1 MPSTFG
7 NEYMETSLWAWG
19 LFHVMLF
26 GMLALDLGVFH
37 RRSHVVGLREA
48 LAWSAA
54 WIGLAMLFNVGIYAT
69 MSAEASLQFLAG
81 YVIEKSLSIDN
92 VFVFALIFG
101 FFRVPAAYQHKVLV
115 WGGLGALVMRGIFI
129 FAGIALIKQFHDVIY
144 LFGALLVFSG
154 FKMLMAKEAPFDPN
168 ANWIMRIA
176 RRFLRVSPQSDG
188 DRFLTRLERG
198 WAVTPLF
205 LVLLFVELTDVV
217 FAIDSIPA
225 IMAVTMDPFLVYTSN
240 ALAMLGM
247 RSLYIALAGLLPRFV
262 YLHHGLSA
270 ILVFVGGKMLLG
282 DFVKIPIAVSLTVIT
297 GILTVAIAAS
307 FWHRAAPKSPS
318 VDEVPAEPLP
328 LALGD
333 VKCIS

>member
-1 MPSTFG
+1 
-7 NEYMETSLWAWG
+7 METSLWAWS

-37 RRSHVVGLREA
+37 RRSHVVGMREA

-69 MSAEASLQFLAG
+69 MSAEASLQFLTG

-101 FFRVPAAYQHKVLV
+101 YFRVPAAYQHKVLF
-115 WGGLGALVMRGIFI
+115 WGIVGALVMRGVFI
-129 FAGIALIKQFHDVIY
+129 FAGISLIKQFHGVIY
-144 LFGALLVFSG
+144 CFGALLVFSG
-154 FKMLMAKEAPFDPN
+154 FKMLMAKDAPFDPE
-168 ANWIMRIA
+168 ANWILRIA
-176 RRFLRVSPQSDG
+176 RRFLRVSPQPDG

-240 ALAMLGM
+240 AMAMLGM
-247 RSLYIALAGLLPRFV
+247 RSLYFALAGLLPRFV

-270 ILVFVGGKMLLG
+270 ILVFVGAKMLLG
-282 DFVKIPIAVSLTVIT
+282 DFVKIPIALSLTVIT
-297 GILTVAIAAS
+297 GILAVAIAAS
-307 FWHRAAPKSPS
+307 FWRPMAPKSQS
-318 VDEVPAEPLP
+318 VDEGAVEHLP
-328 LALGD
+328 LVRSD